1 MNDKR
6 VVVIGAGLAGCEC
19 SYFLAQSGI
28 EVILYEAKDQ
38 KPTEA
43 QTLSGFAEL
52 VCTNSLKSMDPNSG
66 HGLLKSEMEKLN
78 SIIVKLAKIHAVPAG
93 DALAVNRAD
102 FSNGITKL
110 IEDHPR
116 IKTIKELASN
126 PLELKEKWNANYVVV
141 ATGPLNHEGFTNWLR
156 ENLTADDFYFY
167 DAIAPVVDADSLD
180 YTKLYFKDR
189 HKDENERA
197 DYLNAPMDK
206 EQYEHF
212 IKELIG
218 SKKVPPK
225 KFEKYCFF
233 ESCLPVDTMAERGV
247 DTPRFSCMKPI
258 GLEKNGEMPYAVV
271 QLRKENLL
279 GDAYNLVGFQNKLT
293 HGEQKRVFRKIPG
306 LENCEFARLG
316 SMHRNTYVNA
326 PLHLNADLTLKKR
339 ENIYLAG
346 QITGV
351 EGYTESSAMGLWAA
365 ISIIMKLDKKPQFEP
380 NRNTMIGALVN
391 YLQTASTQRFQP
403 MNANFGLINPISK
416 QKIRNKK
423 ERRTLQADLAL
434 ADWKDQLR
442 QLRPALPEEN

>member
-141 ATGPLNHEGFTNWLR
+141 ATGPLNHEGFTNWLK

-293 HGEQKRVFRKIPG
+293 HGEQKRVFRMIPG
-306 LENCEFARLG
+306 LEEADFLHLG
-316 SMHRNTYVNA
+316 SVHRNNFINTKK
-326 PLHLNADLTLKKR
+326 LLNRDLSSKK
-339 ENIYLAG
+339 YPDLYFSG

-351 EGYTESSAMGLWAA
+351 EGYTESAASGLYVGWQILRRFQEKEFVSWPIETA
-365 ISIIMKLDKKPQFEP
+365 
-380 NRNTMIGALVN
+380 IGALVN
-391 YLQTASTQRFQP
+391 YIHTWVKPRPS
-403 MNANFGLINPISK
+403 NINFGIMPPVSLNK
-416 QKIRNKK
+416 EQRKDRKNKK
-423 ERRTLQADLAL
+423 RIKKSIASDRARDSLNAFLE
-434 ADWKDQLR
+434 KYSC
-442 QLRPALPEEN
+442 